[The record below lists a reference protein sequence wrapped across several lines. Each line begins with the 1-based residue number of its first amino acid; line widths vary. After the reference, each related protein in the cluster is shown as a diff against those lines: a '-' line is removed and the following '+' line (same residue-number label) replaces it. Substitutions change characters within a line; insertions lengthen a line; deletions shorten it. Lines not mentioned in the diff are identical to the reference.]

1 MAQCVASLRHGPA
14 AFATRPRLSPP
25 KAACE
30 AGRLF
35 NSCSRL
41 STRHSRGRSLALRL
55 RHVLVDRSAHEERV
69 DLALARSQ
77 FSEISSNDAWST
89 DAQEVVAGIAAVELP
104 GLGHAD
110 LKLLQT
116 APTGCAR
123 TDHPSRPA
131 SRRARP
137 GPGIVQ
143 TTTTRLTV
151 KTTTICAGS
160 YTTMCCAYRG
170 TCHVLLGSLRSFPE
184 LGT

>member
-1 MAQCVASLRHGPA
+1 MFLFSKQGGPGPRKGRAGEHSPWDQNRIAQ
-14 AFATRPRLSPP
+14 PRLGPP

-143 TTTTRLTV
+143 T
-151 KTTTICAGS
+151 KNPTIAWRYGD
-160 YTTMCCAYRG
+160 G
-170 TCHVLLGSLRSFPE
+170 
-184 LGT
+184 